1 MDTPLVLGL
10 VLGLAAF
17 GTAVLSAT
25 LGMAGGLVLMGVYAA
40 VLPVPEAMVLHG
52 VTQFVANGGRAWLL
66 RRHVD
71 LAGCGAYALGAVLAW
86 FALRAVAFVPDAAT
100 VYLGLGL
107 VPFVA
112 LLVPGG
118 RWLDF
123 GWRPAAAAC
132 GVLVAGT
139 QMLFG
144 VAGPLLDVF
153 FVRTRLD
160 RHAIV
165 ATKALTQTMSHV
177 LKVTYFLPALTSD
190 GPVGLGPA
198 AGVAVVAAIVGTRVG
213 NRLLERISDEGFRRA
228 TRWLVL
234 GIGAV
239 YLVRGGWMLGAGG

>member
-1 MDTPLVLGL
+1 METTLLLGF
-10 VLGLAAF
+10 AAF

-25 LGMAGGLVLMGVYAA
+25 IGMAGGLVLMGVYTA

-52 VTQFVANGGRAWLL
+52 VTQLVANGGRAFLL

-71 LAGCGAYALGAVLAW
+71 TPGVWAYAGGAVLAW
-86 FALRAVAFVPDAAT
+86 AALRAVAYVPDAAT

-112 LLVPGG
+112 RALPAG

-123 GWRPAAAAC
+123 AWRPAAALC

-153 FVRTRLD
+153 FVRTELD
-160 RHAIV
+160 RHAVV
-165 ATKALTQTMSHV
+165 ATKGLTQVLSHA
-177 LKVTYFLPALTSD
+177 LKVAVFLPALGAAPET
-190 GPVGLGPA
+190 LGRDALVTVLA
-198 AGVAVVAAIVGTRVG
+198 ALVGTRVG
-213 NRLLERISDEGFRRA
+213 NHLLDRMSDQGFRTV
-228 TRWLVL
+228 TRRVVL
-234 GIGAV
+234 AIGAA
-239 YLVRGGWMLGAGG
+239 YLARGGWMVAGW